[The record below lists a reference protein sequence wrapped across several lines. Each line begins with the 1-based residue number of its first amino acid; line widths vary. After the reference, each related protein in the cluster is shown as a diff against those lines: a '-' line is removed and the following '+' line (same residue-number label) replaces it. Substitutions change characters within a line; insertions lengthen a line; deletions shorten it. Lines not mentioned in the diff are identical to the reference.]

1 MARAVFYDPA
11 ANEPPPEPTLQLES
25 LAARLDHALKQPECG
40 IAILRRVRLAP
51 PERPGAAEAVADD
64 GGGTLT
70 LSLRA
75 RAPES
80 PRATG
85 GSHFGA
91 RGAGG
96 SRRRS
101 ASASA
106 EVGEGADSGGHDGG
120 GAGMTDA
127 QIKELNGCKT
137 GAAREFVPRIRT
149 GESRRLPCVQTALR
163 AECCAGGHRQAGRRV
178 GEMHAALGIAST
190 DIMLV
195 PLPSRPDCLC
205 QATHANN
212 TLHQMR
218 TVPPDGALPLQG
230 AGSAS

>member
-1 MARAVFYDPA
+1 
-11 ANEPPPEPTLQLES
+11 
-25 LAARLDHALKQPECG
+25 
-40 IAILRRVRLAP
+40 
-51 PERPGAAEAVADD
+51 
-64 GGGTLT
+64 LT

-106 EVGEGADSGGHDGG
+106 EAGEGADSGGHDGG

-149 GESRRLPCVQTALR
+149 GESRRLPCVQIA
-163 AECCAGGHRQAGRRV
+163 QQV
-178 GEMHAALGIAST
+178 NPLGTKCEYIH
-190 DIMLV
+190 I
-195 PLPSRPDCLC
+195 
-205 QATHANN
+205 N
-212 TLHQMR
+212 
-218 TVPPDGALPLQG
+218 PPFLPLHG
-230 AGSAS
+230 VLGPR